1 MIFGTMFNKKAI
13 LLFCVIALSFAACKR
28 NIKFDRENWDYGDG
42 LEFPNRDKMLE
53 DLLKSYKLKG
63 LKYQEVIH
71 LLHRPQLSNTTE
83 MVYDIDE
90 ITKKGKTTYV
100 KKLILSLKDSVV
112 TDVKVYE
119 HSDKKK

>member
-1 MIFGTMFNKKAI
+1 MNINKKAI
-13 LLFCVIALSFAACKR
+13 LLFCVIALSFAACKHHT
-28 NIKFDRENWDYGDG
+28 KFDRENWDYGDG
-42 LEFPNRDKMLE
+42 LEFPNRDNMLD

-90 ITKKGKTTYV
+90 ISKKGKTIYV

>member
-1 MIFGTMFNKKAI
+1 MIFGTMFNKKII
-13 LLFCVIALSFAACKR
+13 LLCCVLALCFTACNR

-42 LEFPNRDKMLE
+42 LEFPNRNKMLE

-71 LLHRPQLSNTTE
+71 LLHRPQQSSATE
-83 MVYDIDE
+83 MVYDVDE
-90 ITKKGKTTYV
+90 TVKKGKTTYV